1 MIQSFNHSIIQSF
14 NHSIIQSFNHS
25 IIQSFN
31 HSIIQSF
38 NHSII
43 QSFYHSIILS
53 FYHSIILSFYHSI
66 IQSFNH
72 SIILSI
78 KQSSNQAIKQ
88 VTLPYFY
95 RFYKNLFKNP
105 LFFII
110 LSFIPS
116 CINPHHLF
124 KPFDSINPTFKP
136 VGLTELNSIQGED
149 DGSVRR
155 FKSA

>member
-1 MIQSFNHSIIQSF
+1 MAFNHSIIQSF

-43 QSFYHSIILS
+43 QS
-53 FYHSIILSFYHSI
+53 
-66 IQSFNH
+66 
-72 SIILSI
+72 
-78 KQSSNQAIKQ
+78 SNQAIKQ
-88 VTLPYFY
+88 SSNATINFY

-105 LFFII
+105 LLFII
-110 LSFIPS
+110 LSCIKPIIPPF
-116 CINPHHLF
+116 INPRRIF
-124 KPFDSINPTFKP
+124 QPFDSISPIFKP

-149 DGSVRR
+149 NG
-155 FKSA
+155 KSRSGVKKTLSNFSGC